1 MRGSSFRSYIRS
13 GDEKPKMT
21 WDLMKRVLAYSAA
34 YRWHLAGMLALILAS
49 SGLSLL
55 SPLILRDLIEQQ
67 GDLLKLRHVMDI
79 GMYAFPMRVITKSGQ
94 ERLAP
99 GNSGHLIA
107 SSRQQANESGPQARR
122 CANDDC
128 ASL

>member
-55 SPLILRDLIEQQ
+55 SPLILRDLI
-67 GDLLKLRHVMDI
+67 DNTI
-79 GMYAFPMRVITKSGQ
+79 PSGNVN
-94 ERLAP
+94 RW
-99 GNSGHLIA
+99 SGFRWLGGGA
-107 SSRQQANESGPQARR
+107 MKR
-122 CANDDC
+122 
-128 ASL
+128 